1 MYIYVQLS
9 YALANTAVFL
19 KGERK
24 KKERTPAVR
33 KEAEVASRWP
43 PFFSPPPFFLVCLV
57 SLT

>member
-9 YALANTAVFL
+9 YALANTAAFL

-43 PFFSPPPFFLVCLV
+43 PFFPPPSFWCV
-57 SLT
+57 SCH